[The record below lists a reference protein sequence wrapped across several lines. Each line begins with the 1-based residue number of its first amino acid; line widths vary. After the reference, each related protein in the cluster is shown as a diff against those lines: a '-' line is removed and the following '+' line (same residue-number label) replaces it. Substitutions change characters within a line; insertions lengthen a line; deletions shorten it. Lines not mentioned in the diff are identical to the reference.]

1 MTHPVLSRFASA
13 SASSKMIDESAFT
26 APAVPSPADD
36 YDFLTILN
44 TAAEFRTE
52 SGVSHYHSFSLFGD
66 GHNSAA
72 HAGSSCVH
80 LAYPQHIAVAVS
92 EMAADADLFH
102 YIIPIE
108 FKRQN
113 ATLLA
118 FPSTDHFNHSSTTRA
133 ASILAHLI
141 GVKGVLPNSYLS
153 TFFWTFQ
160 KDAVVTQAGSTLMNN
175 EIIEDN
181 HGLFV
186 QMKDYLL

>member
-26 APAVPSPADD
+26 APAAQGPDAD

-44 TAAEFRTE
+44 TAAEYRTE
-52 SGVSHYHSFSLFGD
+52 SGISHFHSLSNWGD

-80 LAYPQHIAVAVS
+80 LAYPQNIAKAVS
-92 EMAADADLFH
+92 EMAAGADLFH
-102 YIIPIE
+102 YIVPIE

-118 FPSTDHFNHSSTTRA
+118 FPSTDHFNHSDTTRA

-141 GVKGVLPNSYLS
+141 GVKGVIPNSYLS

-160 KDAVVTQAGSTLMNN
+160 KHAIVTQAGSTLMNN

-181 HGLFV
+181 HGQFV
-186 QMKDYLL
+186 QIKDYLL